1 MYPASR
7 PRRLRR
13 TEALRG
19 LVRETR
25 LHPSQL
31 VLPIFVVPGSGRREP
46 VPSFPG
52 VAHLSSDEAA
62 KEAVRA
68 QEAGVGGMLVFGLP
82 DSKDP
87 LGTSSWDEHGPV
99 QESLRA
105 IGEAAPGLVRITDV
119 CLCQYT
125 DHGHCGVLAED
136 GTIEN
141 DATLPLL
148 GQMAVSHARAG
159 ADLVAPSDMMDG
171 RVGAIRTALDQAGF
185 AERTGIMAYSV
196 KYASSF
202 YGPFRDAAHS
212 SPAKGDR
219 ASHQMDPANGR
230 EAVREALDDVAEGA
244 DVVMVKPAMPYL
256 DVVAGVAAASPVPV
270 AAYQVSGEHAMLRAA
285 AAAGSLDLRRATLES
300 LVAMRRAGAS
310 VVITYSAIE
319 AAGWLAEAP
328 R

>member
-25 LHPSQL
+25 LHPAQL
-31 VLPIFVVPGSGRREP
+31 VLPIFVVSGSGRREP

-52 VAHLSSDEAA
+52 VAHLSPDEAA

-68 QEAGVGGMLVFGLP
+68 RDAGVGGMLVFGVP
-82 DSKDP
+82 DTKDA
-87 LGTSSWDEHGPV
+87 LGTSSWDDHGPV

-105 IGEAAPGLVRITDV
+105 IGEAAPELVRITDV
-119 CLCQYT
+119 CQYT

-159 ADLVAPSDMMDG
+159 VDLVAPSDMMDG
-171 RVGAIRTALDQAGF
+171 RVGAIRAALDQAGL
-185 AERTGIMAYSV
+185 AERVGIMAYSV

-202 YGPFRDAAHS
+202 FGPFRDAAHS

-219 ASHQMDPANGR
+219 SSHQMDPANGR
-230 EAVREALDDVAEGA
+230 EAVREALDDIAEGA
-244 DVVMVKPAMPYL
+244 DVVMVKPALPYL
-256 DVVAGVAAASPVPV
+256 DVVASVAAASSVPV

-300 LVAMRRAGAS
+300 LIAIRRAGAS

-319 AAGWLAEAP
+319 AAGWLAEA
-328 R
+328 RR